1 MTHEVYIASYKGDV
15 LYIGEGKVG
24 RSEHVKSGISNI
36 YTLNKL
42 HFSGE
47 VVDVEVIPCETKE
60 QSKRLEKELIQSLQP
75 LYNTEHSTLEQ
86 QMKVMRRELK
96 LFDLEHGDNLSS
108 NVTYGVVKAAVKNA
122 SNKMT
127 TIITPTDVII
137 ACPRL
142 HKKNTCA
149 GAYKRFHDNPTSKLS
164 WYIKEF
170 ERGGFEWYIQPKVSG
185 GLAGTRDTDS
195 EVKKNFQS
203 IGGEE

>member
-1 MTHEVYIASYKGDV
+1 VTHEVYIARYKGDV
-15 LYIGEGKVG
+15 LYIGEGKRG

-60 QSKRLEKELIQSLQP
+60 QSKRLEKELIQYLQP

-86 QMKVMRRELK
+86 QMKLMRRELK

-137 ACPRL
+137 ACPSL
-142 HKKNTCA
+142 YKKNTCA
-149 GAYKRFHDNPTSKLS
+149 GAYKRFHDNPASKLS

-170 ERGGFEWYIQPKVSG
+170 ERGDSNGIYNLKLVEDLLEQGTLTARLRKTFKV
-185 GLAGTRDTDS
+185 
-195 EVKKNFQS
+195 
-203 IGGEE
+203 

>member
-127 TIITPTDVII
+127 TIITPTYVII

-170 ERGGFEWYIQPKVSG
+170 ERGDSNGIYNLKLVEDLLEQGTLTARLRKTFKV
-185 GLAGTRDTDS
+185 
-195 EVKKNFQS
+195 
-203 IGGEE
+203 

>member
-170 ERGGFEWYIQPKVSG
+170 ERGDSNGIYNLKLVEDLLEQGTLTARLRKTFKV
-185 GLAGTRDTDS
+185 
-195 EVKKNFQS
+195 
-203 IGGEE
+203 